1 MEEGSGGEEGRGRI
15 ISLTSH
21 YNLERTLVFHSPP
34 PSPISHPKPLVLSS
48 LSSQLSSCFSLCSTR
63 DPRLSS
69 PSSPPSFELAWTALP
84 LSCPLQPCVQ
94 TAHRPRENP
103 KSNHRE
109 HTQSHPSPCLKAL
122 LRPPRPWWPRRTR
135 LIPTVS
141 PPELQTALPL
151 SPSLCFLAHPA
162 IMG

>member
-1 MEEGSGGEEGRGRI
+1 VEGGEGRGRI

-69 PSSPPSFELAWTALP
+69 PSSPPSFQLARTALP

-94 TAHRPRENP
+94 PAHRPRENP
-103 KSNHRE
+103 KSNRRE
-109 HTQSHPSPCLKAL
+109 HTQSTPVTMSEGAVAPSAPVVAEAHEVDTY
-122 LRPPRPWWPRRTR
+122 RE
-135 LIPTVS
+135 S
-141 PPELQTALPL
+141 PGTANCA
-151 SPSLCFLAHPA
+151 PSLSLSVLSCSPGDHGLTL
-162 IMG
+162 